1 VGTIL
6 HSLDHC
12 LLEWNL
18 EDPLW
23 LDVDDPRFG
32 KMAELGRIV
41 RVGFVEDVPFLYFN
55 KRFKGSNH
63 PFYKNVYE
71 KAAKIDKKF
80 ADNMDTCIVK

>member
-1 VGTIL
+1 MGTVL

-18 EDPLW
+18 DDPLW

-41 RVGFVEDVPFLYFN
+41 RAGFVEDVPFLYFN
-55 KRFKGSNH
+55 RRFKGSDH
-63 PFYKNVYE
+63 PFYKSVYE

-80 ADNMDTCIVK
+80 ADNMDTCIIK